1 MNWMVWLFGAMFG
14 TALER
19 CLNRFLLRDNPG
31 YWEYLIGYNIG
42 ALLFIIPFNAS
53 HASFTSNKSVLAILL
68 LSGICWFLCCLF
80 GFIAD
85 TTTAASISGILAQLQ
100 LVFIF
105 FGGVVFL
112 GENIT
117 LMRVLGIALIIAG
130 LTVLAPKVRLS
141 MNSGVA
147 FKIAGTLFGAL
158 ALLLDKYL
166 INYFDA
172 SIISITGYSI
182 PLLIAIVWRPK
193 SVVTA
198 FKESQKIRFFNVWMG
213 VLGCATYNMLLQ
225 SFKSA
230 PISVVFPIYQL
241 NLILTL
247 IAGYVL
253 LKERDHVWQKVVC
266 TLLVILGTV
275 ILQ

>member
-1 MNWMVWLFGAMFG
+1 MSWIVWIFGAMFG

-19 CLNRFLLRDNPG
+19 CLNRFFLRGNPG

-42 ALLFIIPFNAS
+42 ALLFIIPLNFINPSLNFDKA
-53 HASFTSNKSVLAILL
+53 AVFVLI
-68 LSGICWFLCCLF
+68 LSGLCWFLCCLF

-85 TTTAASISGILAQLQ
+85 TTTDASITCILSQLQ
-100 LVFIF
+100 MVFIF
-105 FGGVVFL
+105 LGGVLFL
-112 GENIT
+112 GEGFTSTKLIGT
-117 LMRVLGIALIIAG
+117 LLIIAG
-130 LTVLAPKVRLS
+130 LTVLVPRLRFS
-141 MNSGVA
+141 WTNGVA

-166 INYFDA
+166 IHSFTPA
-172 SIISITGYSI
+172 IISIAGYSI
-182 PLLIAIVWRPK
+182 PLVIAIAWRLK
-193 SVVTA
+193 VLLTA
-198 FKESQKIRFFNVWMG
+198 FNESKKIRFFNVWMG

-247 IAGYVL
+247 MAGYFIL
-253 LKERDHVWQKVVC
+253 SERDHVWEKALC
-266 TLLVILGTV
+266 TLLVIIGSV
-275 ILQ
+275 IIQ